1 MEDHPITELEIMQED
16 SLEQRPEALI
26 DESVQYLAVSKS
38 KGDTSDY
45 SNTFINDDSKQS
57 LN

>member
-1 MEDHPITELEIMQED
+1 MQED